1 MPIGTSAPTLSCN
14 VALPV
19 DFIYFRAKAQ
29 LKAVHLE
36 WATAREV
43 NNRYFSIERSENGV
57 HFYEIG
63 MVPGKG
69 NFAGVSAYSSLDNNP
84 LYGTAYYRLKQVDYD
99 SKFAYTNVVAVA
111 YSSEEM
117 LMSIFPNPVQEQ
129 QALQIKIYTPVG
141 GEATLRIYN
150 MLGVEKHNRI
160 YRLTKGTQTLE
171 LNMAGYAAGLYVV
184 HLQKGSFSK
193 FQKIKVVR

>member
-1 MPIGTSAPTLSCN
+1 MPTGIREPTTICN

-19 DFIYFRAKAQ
+19 DLIYFRAKAQ
-29 LKAVHLE
+29 LKAIHLQ

-43 NNRYFSIERSENGV
+43 SNNYFSIERSEDGV

-69 NFAGVSAYSSLDNNP
+69 YFTGVSAYSLLDNNP
-84 LYGTAYYRLKQVDYD
+84 LYGTAYYRIKQVDYD

-117 LMSIFPNPVQEQ
+117 LISIFPNPVQEQ
-129 QALQIKIYTPVG
+129 QALQVKIYTPVG

-150 MLGVEKHNRI
+150 MVGDEKHNRK
-160 YRLTKGTQTLE
+160 YSLTKGTQTLE

-184 HLQKGSFSK
+184 HLQIGSFSK
-193 FQKIKVVR
+193 TQKIKVDR